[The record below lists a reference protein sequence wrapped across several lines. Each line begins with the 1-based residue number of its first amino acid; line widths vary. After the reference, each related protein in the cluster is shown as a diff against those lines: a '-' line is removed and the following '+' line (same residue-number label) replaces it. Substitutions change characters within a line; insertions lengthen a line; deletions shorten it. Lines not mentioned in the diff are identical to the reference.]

1 MGRTFENRKHAMM
14 KRGARDSK
22 NFTRCGRQITIAVKA
37 AGGDPDS
44 NPALRRAI
52 QNARARQHAQR
63 TKFRMPSI
71 RH

>member
-14 KRGARDSK
+14 KRGARDS

-52 QNARARQHAQR
+52 QNASRG
-63 TKFRMPSI
+63 
-71 RH
+71 